1 MFCAQ
6 VPGWGIVKA
15 LTIKKLQEK
24 GFMEKNKLIVK
35 VQVQILEVVV
45 TGNETM
51 DVGGFHGAEVTGN
64 ETMDVGGFHVLYSQV

>member
-15 LTIKKLQEK
+15 LTIKQLQEK

-35 VQVQILEVVV
+35 VQVQVLEVA
-45 TGNETM
+45 NE
-51 DVGGFHGAEVTGN
+51 AEVTGN
-64 ETMDVGGFHVLYSQV
+64 ETMDVRGFQVLYSQVQLCE